1 MKNDNLLACE
11 IVHRLRGRIRIKS
24 KAFKYIGNSL
34 KSEIEKQ
41 FKEEEKLISEVTEET
56 FEPIE
61 RTDEQNAA
69 VEQVKNAIVLS
80 DEDLILSYGT
90 QESNSLMTLTNKTLS
105 HVKASDVGDI
115 GGLLSSLA
123 TQLTVS
129 EEDAP
134 KGIFGIFK
142 KAKDHIKTLQIRYES
157 AKENIDRVVA
167 TLENNQLTL
176 IKNNKDL
183 EQMKEG
189 NRENFQRLSVYVDA
203 GKLKIQEAYQSELP
217 ALEEKAKSGDQ
228 TSINELTEY
237 KNSLNL
243 FEKQIHDLDAQMSLS
258 QAMAI
263 QLETLTNTNRGLIQK
278 INRSKTIMI
287 PAWNMYMMAA
297 FYNTQTEKALQ
308 ADQYVTD
315 ATNQLLKDVTK
326 SLHQTSK
333 RSAEQSERAAIDI
346 TTLESMTSD
355 IVNSLKDI
363 DAAQAKGREYRE
375 RASLRIGELREE
387 LKTQL
392 VTTINQTDVNG

>member
-1 MKNDNLLACE
+1 MAGFTVGDTTVGSPL
-11 IVHRLRGRIRIKS
+11 ITP
-24 KAFKYIGNSL
+24 
-34 KSEIEKQ
+34 EIEKQ

-217 ALEEKAKSGDQ
+217 ALEEEAKSGDQ
-228 TSINELTEY
+228 TKINELTEY

>member
-1 MKNDNLLACE
+1 MAGFTVGDTTVGSPL
-11 IVHRLRGRIRIKS
+11 ITP
-24 KAFKYIGNSL
+24 
-34 KSEIEKQ
+34 EIEKQ

-315 ATNQLLKDVTK
+315 ATNQLLKDVTR

>member
-1 MKNDNLLACE
+1 MAGFTVGDTTVGSPL
-11 IVHRLRGRIRIKS
+11 ITP
-24 KAFKYIGNSL
+24 
-34 KSEIEKQ
+34 EIEKQ

-90 QESNSLMTLTNKTLS
+90 QESNILMTLTNKTLS